1 MSFIEVN
8 FALRNYEETK
18 SECNIYEAPK
28 CEIIEVQNEGV
39 LCGSVDSYG
48 SSNESFEETHWSGGW
63 DN

>member
-1 MSFIEVN
+1 M
-8 FALRNYEETK
+8 RNYEETK

-48 SSNESFEETHWSGGW
+48 SSNESFEETHWGGGW
-63 DN
+63 DKN